1 MICRPNSQWGD
12 KTIFGSFLDTLA
24 FTNTSFRTENNRIF
38 YRQSFCRIIEYIINT
53 ISFIRFRSPSQL
65 INRDQGI
72 VCRESETRKVSL
84 LTGIKGLSAG
94 KVKPG

>member
-38 YRQSFCRIIEYIINT
+38 YRQSFCRIIEYI
-53 ISFIRFRSPSQL
+53 
-65 INRDQGI
+65 
-72 VCRESETRKVSL
+72 KVSL